1 MAKTIIE
8 NTPLELYVFDPEAG
22 NIRYYTKSDIQVS
35 ASNNNVV
42 LSPKGGG
49 TSFFSKPL
57 TEIDTPST
65 TPVNSLAAMVK
76 LIHGWITSP
85 GGTDNFS
92 GGWADY
98 ADVATTGSPIA
109 VTAVPA
115 VLTNDG
121 LGVDT
126 NTKYLPVGGN
136 GVTQLWDTSSNGFD
150 FSDLDVGD
158 MVDIRMDIDVVI
170 ASNNTAIDVDLHM
183 GAGGTVIVPFI
194 SQQNFKTT
202 GTFEVI
208 RYMGLYIGST
218 DVRDNL
224 AQLKISSDNN
234 CTCIVNGWYIKAIR
248 RG

>member
-1 MAKTIIE
+1 MGFDIQNK
-8 NTPLELYVFDPEAG
+8 NLELLIYDKVG
-22 NIRYYTKSDIQVS
+22 KNINYYPKSELSVS
-35 ASNNNVV
+35 ASNGNIIITQTVGESVN
-42 LSPKGGG
+42 
-49 TSFFSKPL
+49 TIFSQ
-57 TEIDTPST
+57 EASMIDQPST
-65 TPVNSLAAMVK
+65 NSIYDLVTTIK
-76 LIHGWITSP
+76 GYIGTESP
-85 GGTDNFS
+85 DSFS

-98 ADVATTGSPIA
+98 EDVATTGTPIS
-109 VTAVPA
+109 VTATPT

-126 NTKYLPVGGN
+126 NTSYLPVGGN
-136 GVTQLWDTSSNGFD
+136 GITQLWNTSSNGFD
-150 FSDLDVGD
+150 FSDLEVGD
-158 MVDIRMDIDVVI
+158 MLDIRMDIDVII
-170 ASNNTAIDVDLHM
+170 ASNNTAVDVNLHM

-218 DVRDNL
+218 NVRDNL

-248 RG
+248 RGS

>member
-1 MAKTIIE
+1 MSFQVINTTNDLLIYDVENDNVNYYAKSSLSVSVLGGLVRVLQTDSE
-8 NTPLELYVFDPEAG
+8 GNTA
-22 NIRYYTKSDIQVS
+22 IAMSTRYTDVAAPSSTSAYDLATKIYGYITTS
-35 ASNNNVV
+35 
-42 LSPKGGG
+42 SPDG
-49 TSFFSKPL
+49 
-57 TEIDTPST
+57 
-65 TPVNSLAAMVK
+65 
-76 LIHGWITSP
+76 
-85 GGTDNFS
+85 FS

-98 ADVATTGSPIA
+98 ADVATTGTPIS
-109 VTAVPA
+109 VTATPT

-126 NTKYLPVGGN
+126 NTSYLPVGSN
-136 GVTQLWDTSSNGFD
+136 GVTQLWNTSSNGFD

-158 MVDIRMDIDVVI
+158 MLDIRMDISVII

>member
-1 MAKTIIE
+1 MGFDIQNK
-8 NTPLELYVFDPEAG
+8 NLELLIYDKVG
-22 NIRYYTKSDIQVS
+22 KNINYYPKSELSVS
-35 ASNNNVV
+35 ASNGNIIITQTVGESV
-42 LSPKGGG
+42 
-49 TSFFSKPL
+49 TTIFSQ
-57 TEIDTPST
+57 EASMIDQPST
-65 TPVNSLAAMVK
+65 NSIYDLVTTIK
-76 LIHGWITSP
+76 GYIGTESP
-85 GGTDNFS
+85 DSFS

-98 ADVATTGSPIA
+98 ADVATTGTPIS
-109 VTAVPA
+109 VTATPT

-126 NTKYLPVGGN
+126 NTSYLPIGGN
-136 GVTQLWDTSSNGFD
+136 GITQLWDTSSNGFD
-150 FSDLDVGD
+150 FSDLEVGD
-158 MVDIRMDIDVVI
+158 MLDIRMDIDVII
-170 ASNNTAIDVDLHM
+170 ASNNTAVDVNLHM
-183 GAGGTVIVPFI
+183 GAGGAVIVPFI

-248 RG
+248 RGS